1 VTRKVDISLLITFH
15 REGVLAHS
23 TLNSIERCRA
33 MAEAAG
39 HSCEYV
45 LVFDNADQ
53 ETLDVVGAHRASRH
67 RVTALTVDYRDAGLS
82 RNEGIAA
89 AEGTYVATLD
99 GDDYYSGNW
108 IERAVYYAGE
118 YGAKVVLHP
127 EFVVTFGAHAA
138 YCWQVDQRGRYF
150 DVAGL
155 LMSNFWTS
163 WTFAA
168 RQLYLDNPYQ
178 RTDAVQTGFGYEDWH
193 WNCDTVAR
201 GIEHRLAWGTVGFY
215 RRKPTSRVQLEV
227 AEGAIIP
234 PTALF
239 AIGNAKR
246 LAS

>member
-1 VTRKVDISLLITFH
+1 MTHKVDISLLITFH
-15 REGVLAHS
+15 REGILAHS

-45 LVFDNADQ
+45 FVFDNADQ

-67 RVTALTVDYRDAGLS
+67 RVTALSVNNRDLGLS
-82 RNEGIAA
+82 RNDGIAA
-89 AEGTYVATLD
+89 AEGTFVAILD

-108 IERAVYYAGE
+108 IERAAHYAGE
-118 YGAKVVLHP
+118 YGAKAVLHP

-138 YCWQVDQRGRYF
+138 YCWQVEQRGQYF
-150 DVAGL
+150 DAAGL
-155 LMSNFWTS
+155 LMNNFWTS

-168 RQLYLDNPYQ
+168 RQLYLDNPYH
-178 RTDAVQTGFGYEDWH
+178 RTDVAQTGFGYEDWH

-215 RRKPTSRVQLEV
+215 RRKPASLVQSQV
-227 AEGAIIP
+227 AAGAIIA
-234 PTALF
+234 PTELF
-239 AIGNAKR
+239 SIGTVKR